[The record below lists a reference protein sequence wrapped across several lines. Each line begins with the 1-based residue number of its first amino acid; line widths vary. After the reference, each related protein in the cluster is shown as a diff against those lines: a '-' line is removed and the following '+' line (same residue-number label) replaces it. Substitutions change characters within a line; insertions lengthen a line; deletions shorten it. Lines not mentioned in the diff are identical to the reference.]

1 MKSKSGGYRY
11 PEPLPPLSDMKT
23 RYFKI
28 TVALFAM
35 LFGFIALRAAWNVY
49 RFARTPTFKSK
60 TFFLSVSLLILF
72 GSLSRALFL
81 SVDPFNTR
89 NILPQNLTYLMFT
102 TLPPSYTCAF
112 CLLFLALYS
121 SFELDAE
128 KRDRLRSSK
137 TLVATVLAFFGL
149 KFGLDALLILCV
161 DLYAASLG
169 SLFLFLAILVA
180 ATAMFVYM
188 FPRLHA
194 AATQNRMLVR
204 AVLKAQAQAGSA
216 GGRKGLTMGRA
227 LFFTLLIA
235 ILNLLLCVNYV
246 VGVLLTYDVLK
257 VNVSPF
263 WTWWGYS
270 VVRCCLEFFACVI
283 MLSVTCPDLI
293 AATRSKKDST
303 KELDPVKP

>member
-1 MKSKSGGYRY
+1 MDNRFSHSLPLSPPEDMKS
-11 PEPLPPLSDMKT
+11 L
-23 RYFKI
+23 YFKI
-28 TVALFAM
+28 TVGVVAM
-35 LFGFIALRAAWNVY
+35 LFGVIVLRAAWNVY

-112 CLLFLALYS
+112 CLLFLALDS

-137 TLVATVLAFFGL
+137 TLLATVLAFFGL

-161 DLYAASLG
+161 DLSTASLG

-194 AATQNRMLVR
+194 AARKNRMLVKE
-204 AVLKAQAQAGSA
+204 VMNAQSSNGSA
-216 GGRKGLTMGRA
+216 GGKTGLTMCRA
-227 LFFTLLIA
+227 LTYTRFIA
-235 ILNLLLCVNYV
+235 ILDLLLSANYI
-246 VGVLLTYDVLK
+246 VGVLLAYDVMQVGVL
-257 VNVSPF
+257 PF
-263 WTWWGYS
+263 WSWWLYS
-270 VVRCCLEFFACVI
+270 VARCSLEFFACVI
-283 MLSVTCPDLI
+283 MLYVTCPDVVT
-293 AATRSKKDST
+293 ATRSV
-303 KELDPVKP
+303 KESMKEPGSPA